1 MRSLG
6 LTVLI
11 VVAGAA
17 GWFCL
22 AWLVLDEGAGDAV
35 NEALGVAFGLLIL
48 VSVVGAIRKTRATPA
63 EDEPADSGD
72 DPEKPS

>member
-6 LTVLI
+6 VTLLI

-17 GWFCL
+17 GWFFL
-22 AWLVLDEGAGDAV
+22 ARLVMDEGVGDAV
-35 NEALGVAFGLLIL
+35 NESVGVAFGLLIV
-48 VSVVGAIRKTRATPA
+48 VSVVGAIRKARSAGGG
-63 EDEPADSGD
+63 DDSADSGD